1 MEKEELI
8 EMINST
14 INTNGSGT
22 ITGESLNL
30 ALNAIVETMGTGTGS
45 GGGAVWEKVSGTPAS
60 SSGLT
65 VTTTEEDKAANIEL
79 INRCK
84 QYIINGQPVMCYFPA
99 VMNDESG
106 EFAAGFSL
114 SGPPTIYEGQLTF
127 LGSSG
132 EGIFPVQ
139 IAEDGSVTMQAGG
152 L

>member
-30 ALNAIVETMGTGTGS
+30 ALNAIVETMGTGS
-45 GGGAVWEKVSGTPAS
+45 GGGAVWEKVSGTPDFS
-60 SSGLT
+60 SEIT

-84 QYIINGQPVMCYFPA
+84 QYIITGQPVMCYFPIYA
-99 VMNDESG
+99 NDESS
-106 EFAAGFSL
+106 GFSGYFL
-114 SGPPTIYEGQLTF
+114 SGAPMFFRGQLGF
-127 LGSSG
+127 IYLSDAKFMVG
-132 EGIFPVQ
+132 
-139 IAEDGSVTMQAGG
+139 IAEDGSVTIQAN
-152 L
+152 

>member
-30 ALNAIVETMGTGTGS
+30 ALNAIVETMGTGTG
-45 GGGAVWEKVSGTPAS
+45 GGAVWEKVSGTPDFSAEPI
-60 SSGLT
+60 

-84 QYIINGQPVMCYFPA
+84 QYIINGQPVMCYLPV
-99 VMNDESG
+99 VMNNESG
-106 EFAAGFSL
+106 EFGAGMYI
-114 SGPPTIYEGQLTF
+114 SGAPAIIDGQF
-127 LGSSG
+127 LFI
-132 EGIFPVQ
+132 GIAVDIFTVQ
-139 IAEDGSVTMQAGG
+139 IAEDGSVTIQAGG
-152 L
+152 

>member
-30 ALNAIVETMGTGTGS
+30 ALNAIVETMGTGS
-45 GGGAVWEKVSGTPAS
+45 GGGAVWEKVSGTLGS
-60 SSGLT
+60 SSDLT

-84 QYIINGQPVMCYFPA
+84 QYIINGQPVMCYFPV

-106 EFAAGFSL
+106 EFAAGL
-114 SGPPTIYEGQLTF
+114 YISGAPTIMEGELTF
-127 LGSSG
+127 AAISVV
-132 EGIFPVQ
+132 IYRV
-139 IAEDGSVTMQAGG
+139 IVTEDGSVTIQTGG
-152 L
+152 

>member
-30 ALNAIVETMGTGTGS
+30 ALNAIVETMGTGS
-45 GGGAVWEKVSGTPAS
+45 GGGAVWEKVSGTLGS
-60 SSGLT
+60 SSDLT

-84 QYIINGQPVMCYFPA
+84 QYIINGQPVMCYFPV

-106 EFAAGFSL
+106 EFGTGMSISGAPMIMDGQFVFTGIAG
-114 SGPPTIYEGQLTF
+114 E
-127 LGSSG
+127 
-132 EGIFPVQ
+132 IFTVL

-152 L
+152 